1 LYYQLFS
8 FVLCVIFVI
17 FFFFNSLE
25 NSQQFRGHSTSS
37 TYVGS
42 KVLPLPCLGS
52 GFDHGSFYA
61 ERVCLLFLARK
72 ALPLPWVCW
81 EIISQPLG
89 AVLRCSY
96 TKNYIKKFMKKSLKI
111 CSNGF

>member
-1 LYYQLFS
+1 MCYFCYIYFFQFS
-8 FVLCVIFVI
+8 RKL
-17 FFFFNSLE
+17 
-25 NSQQFRGHSTSS
+25 QQFRGHSTSS

-52 GFDHGSFYA
+52 GFDHGSFYG
-61 ERVCLLFLARK
+61 ERVCLLFLARR

-96 TKNYIKKFMKKSLKI
+96 IKNYIKKFMKKIIK
-111 CSNGF
+111 NM